1 VEPVPETK
9 AVKRAPQCDLWLGV
23 GAALGLEAT
32 SSGGR

>member
-9 AVKRAPQCDLWLGV
+9 AVKRATEYDLWLGV

-32 SSGGR
+32 SSSAR